1 LEVYHSMQQ
10 LEINF
15 GRFFHMLQAACDWL
29 SRLLAALYVLESA
42 CPPLEPRLANA
53 LLL

>member
-15 GRFFHMLQAACDWL
+15 GRLFHMLQAACDWL